1 MHKATLFT
9 AVLLTA
15 LVLTA
20 TDAAARENVYRW
32 VDEQGNVHFSDQ
44 PPGEIKAE
52 VVDIQPGPTIS
63 SQPVAE
69 TAPVATDAQP
79 SRAQQQRDERE
90 TRRKEN
96 AERQQ
101 ALAAGCAQ
109 RHQLVSQLEPS
120 TRVMVRDIE
129 TGEVIRMDDNER
141 LKTLGEAKA
150 YIAENCN
157 N

>member
-1 MHKATLFT
+1 MHKATLYT

-20 TDAAARENVYRW
+20 ADATASDNVYRW

-44 PPGEIKAE
+44 QPGKTKAE
-52 VVDIQPGPTIS
+52 VVDIQPGPAIS

-69 TAPVATDAQP
+69 TAPVTTDAQP

-150 YIAENCN
+150 YIAENCKK
-157 N
+157 

>member
-1 MHKATLFT
+1 MHKATLYT
-9 AVLLTA
+9 AILLTA

-20 TDAAARENVYRW
+20 TDATASDNVYRW
-32 VDEQGNVHFSDQ
+32 VDEQGNVHFGDN
-44 PPGEIKAE
+44 PPGKTKAE

-69 TAPVATDAQP
+69 TVPVATDAQP

-120 TRVMVRDIE
+120 TRVMIKDKE
-129 TGEVIRMDDNER
+129 TGQVTRMDDNER

-150 YIAENCN
+150 YIAENCKK
-157 N
+157 